1 MSDNMTALVKQ
12 RQEALQS
19 RYITA
24 RDEARIAD
32 HAVAESGSADPFHE
46 SFFVLQTLRS
56 NVPVTTTFAGKRRK
70 P

>member
-12 RQEALQS
+12 RQEALHS

-24 RDEARIAD
+24 PDEARIAD
-32 HAVAESGSADPFHE
+32 HAVPESGSADPFHKCCV
-46 SFFVLQTLRS
+46 VLQTLRS